1 MRKVP
6 FSRGGERGK
15 TMNAKTRKIILYVI
29 LGIITVLWLI
39 PILFIF
45 VMSVTSPDSIAEIG
59 YSLFPRELTFEAYTY
74 LIKNPAQILDSYKI
88 SIIVT
93 LTGTVAGLLI
103 TTGLAYAMSRKDF
116 LASKTL
122 NRYVTFA
129 LLFHGGLIPTYIVVT
144 QWLHLGNTLWVLIL
158 TMLVSPWNVFLMR
171 SFISGIPM
179 ELLEAAFIDGAT
191 EFQTYYKI
199 VLPLAKAGLA
209 SVGLLIMFGYWN
221 DWYQGMLYI
230 DDMKLT
236 PLPLL
241 LYKIISNIQYVMQNA
256 QYMNTANNFPTIG
269 ARMATCVI
277 SIAPMLA
284 AFPFFQKYLA
294 KGLTL
299 GSVKG

>member
-1 MRKVP
+1 
-6 FSRGGERGK
+6 
-15 TMNAKTRKIILYVI
+15 MNAKTRKIILYVI